1 MNVAHNLE
9 SAAFHFPEKV
19 AVIEGDRKVSFAEF
33 DRDANRIA
41 AAMVGAGAQ
50 PGDHI
55 ALCAPNSY
63 QWLVFYFGAL
73 KVGSVAVTFSHSMMQ
88 DELLKVLEDC
98 KPKIMLVADEK
109 MDDLKKCRIQG
120 YPELIVSDS
129 GDIPYARF
137 VEKGTSRFPTVQRHR
152 HDTAAILYTGGTTG
166 TSKGAMLSHENL
178 QTSLFNVARNER
190 STEHDRALCFLPL
203 NHVFAQV
210 HIMHSTVLSGGG
222 LAIQGSFDLERVLE
236 AIDRHQATKFY
247 AVPTV
252 YIRLLEVPNL
262 REKIRSIR
270 YCFSAAAS
278 MATEVVREWKTQT
291 GLNIYEAYGM
301 TESASM
307 VTYNHYYRHVIG
319 SVGTPANLVEVE
331 IRDFEGNVLQ
341 QGEKGEICIC
351 GPNITKGYLN
361 NPEETK
367 SAFWGD
373 WFRSGDIGVI
383 DEDGY
388 LYIVDRLKD
397 MIITGGENVYSRE
410 IEEIL
415 YGRPEI
421 MECAVVGLPDREY
434 GERVTAFIVP
444 QKGQQIEPAALKTYL
459 KSRLAGFKIPKEYV
473 TVDELPKSNAG
484 KVLKREIKKL
494 YI

>member
-19 AVIEGDRKVSFAEF
+19 AVIEGDRKVRFAEF

-98 KPKIMLVADEK
+98 KPKIMLVSDEK
-109 MDDLKKCRIQG
+109 TDDLKKCRIQG
-120 YPELIVSDS
+120 YPELIVSNS

-137 VEKGTSRFPTVQRHR
+137 VEKGTSGFRTVQRHR
-152 HDTAAILYTGGTTG
+152 HNTAAILYTGGTTG
-166 TSKGAMLSHENL
+166 ASKGAMLSHENL

-210 HIMHSTVLSGGG
+210 HIMHSTVFSGGG
-222 LAIQGSFDLERVLE
+222 LVIQGSFDLERVLE

-341 QGEKGEICIC
+341 QGETGEICIC
-351 GPNITKGYLN
+351 GPNITRGYLN

-444 QKGQQIEPAALKTYL
+444 QKGQQIESAALKTYL
-459 KSRLAGFKIPKEYV
+459 KSRLAGFKIPKEFV
-473 TVDELPKSNAG
+473 TVDELPKNNAG